1 MRRLK
6 ATESYLLRLSQSLGT
21 QNDLAVPGRIPHRYR
36 MKPRLQGKRILIVED
51 EFVVGELLR
60 TCVEREGGVAI
71 GPALTEQIAID
82 LLSREQ
88 PHAAL
93 LDVSL
98 IDGSSVQ
105 LAGYLE
111 ARAVPYAILTGY
123 SVEALPLELKR
134 APYLGKPVAPG
145 PLVEMMEQLV
155 SSSASR

>member
-1 MRRLK
+1 M
-6 ATESYLLRLSQSLGT
+6 
-21 QNDLAVPGRIPHRYR
+21 PHGYR
-36 MKPRLQGKRILIVED
+36 MKPRLEGKRILIVED
-51 EFVVGELLR
+51 EFVSGELLR
-60 TCVEREGGVAI
+60 ACVEREGGVPI
-71 GPALTEQIAID
+71 GPALTGQIAID

-105 LAGYLE
+105 IAGHLK
-111 ARAVPYAILTGY
+111 ARGVPYAILTGH
-123 SVEALPLELKR
+123 SADSLPLELKE

-145 PLVEMMEQLV
+145 PLVELMEQLV